1 MTDRN
6 LGNNGSFW
14 ESKLMW
20 FLIGMIVIIIVLAI
34 LALRSPISQPIGERT
49 MIPTLEETPSALS
62 PDETPEPVVIILG
75 QEDFLDPEDIGHT
88 DGIIFWSTI
97 LLLIVVVGTLRE
109 AILRR
114 KSSPSND

>member
-1 MTDRN
+1 MPDRVH
-6 LGNNGSFW
+6 GNNGSFW
-14 ESKLMW
+14 GSKLMW
-20 FLIGMIVIIIVLAI
+20 LLIGMIVIIIILAI

-62 PDETPEPVVIILG
+62 PDETPGPVVIILE
-75 QEDFLDPEDIGHT
+75 QADFLNPEDIGHT

-109 AILRR
+109 AILRK
-114 KSSPSND
+114 KSHPNND